1 MNELLEEKRRIGA
14 AGDPGAAHQFTL
26 VGREHLMLEGA
37 RQVISFSPEEIL
49 LETVAGAMII
59 KGEDL
64 HIQQLNLDE
73 GRMTVQGV
81 FTSLAYSGE
90 TLGKKGKSLLGRL
103 LR

>member
-1 MNELLEEKRRIGA
+1 MGEA
-14 AGDPGAAHQFTL
+14 AAAHQFTL
-26 VGREHLMLEGA
+26 VGREHLTLDGA

-49 LETVAGAMII
+49 LETVAGAMAI
-59 KGEDL
+59 KGEEL

-73 GRMTVQGV
+73 GRMTVAGI

-90 TLGKKGKSLLGRL
+90 NLSKRSKSLLGRL